1 MKAYEIT
8 GAMVDT
14 LDIFLES
21 EQKETD
27 RDMYEEVMEYLKEE
41 LQNKGTNII
50 KYVRNLELEAV
61 SVKAEIE
68 RLEVIKKNREN
79 KAKSLKNYLKNIL
92 VSLDKKK
99 IETELGNYSLRK
111 SSKVEILD
119 MSKIPEQYI
128 RIKEERTPDKTLIGQ
143 RWKLGEIIEGT
154 AIVEDYSLQIK

>member
-8 GAMVDT
+8 GAMFDT

-21 EQKETD
+21 EQGETD
-27 RDMYEEVMEYLKEE
+27 RDMYEEVMQYLKQE

-61 SVKAEIE
+61 SAKLEIE
-68 RLEVIKKNREN
+68 RLEALKKSKES

-99 IETELGNYSLRK
+99 IETELGNYTLRK

-119 MSKIPEQYI
+119 MSKIPAEYI
-128 RIKEERTPDKTLIGQ
+128 RVKEERTPDKTLIGQ

-154 AIVEDYSLQIK
+154 AVVEDYSLQIR

>member
-68 RLEVIKKNREN
+68 RLEAIKKNREN

-92 VSLDKKK
+92 VSLNKKK

-119 MSKIPEQYI
+119 ISKIPEEYI
-128 RIKEERTPDKTLIGQ
+128 RVKEERTPDKTLIGQ

-154 AIVEDYSLQIK
+154 AVVEDYSLQIK